1 MVEKKIKKFYN
12 SVPVQE
18 RMWEW
23 ADDTKHNTVPLA
35 WIAASLVAVIGV
47 FIIISAV
54 LKEEFSDSDS
64 D

>member
-12 SVPVQE
+12 SVPVRE

-23 ADDTKHNTVPLA
+23 ADETKHNTVPFA
-35 WIAASLVAVIGV
+35 WIAVSLIAVIGV
-47 FIIISAV
+47 FIGISV
-54 LKEEFSDSDS
+54 LKDEFSDSDS